1 MFASM
6 RASAPK
12 PAKAADAE
20 RLASLEEK
28 LGTNWLNKI
37 GTAAFVIGVALL
49 INYSLHYFGP
59 AGKIALG
66 YGIAIL
72 FLALGVFGERSE
84 RYRIGARAVL
94 GGGWALAYFTTYA
107 LHNIATVRLIDDPV
121 LGFVLLFVVA
131 AAMVA
136 HSLRYHS
143 EVTTGFAFLLAYLS
157 VAVSVIPFGALIAS
171 ALLGASLVF
180 ILRQRRWYAIEPFAV
195 IATYVVHWIWL
206 TQIYQRLGGH
216 KPFPEFT
223 ASAAILTIYWLIF
236 IASYFLRA
244 DASTAEKRWLTASF
258 LLNALGYLVVL
269 HQQSF
274 HPEWRFRFLLFAGA
288 VYLVVAYLARR
299 QQRQLGYLLATTL
312 GAGLLVAAIPY
323 KYSGARLE
331 ILWLVEIEALFAVG
345 WKLADRHLRRL
356 GWAASIVLCGYVFL
370 NDITARLDK
379 WHPPDHGLG
388 WLLLLIAVAF
398 YLNAEWRRLLR
409 DTVDAFEDAALTI
422 SPIVAT
428 FFLLAA
434 SWVGLHWMLAGFFW
448 TLSAGAL
455 LEIARFRRDS
465 VLRYC
470 SYAAAASAV
479 IRLVFVNIPGTTT
492 YYGYSVRLMTVAA
505 SVAIFY
511 LMAPRSATEPPVP
524 PKSAQ
529 SKFTDFRQSPV
540 WQGFLRFGGF
550 PMLYAGS
557 ATLLLSLLLWEEV
570 ANAGVALAWGV
581 LAVALIETGEEFKGL
596 GLIGQGRLL
605 LIAAFATNLLRR
617 SKRRHAHRPANI
629 PHANGH
635 SPRRNLLLGRLKVRR
650 HALALHF
657 PLVRRHWHRR
667 ARPLRAASL
676 MGRSSLGA
684 ARRRSL
690 RPRPAMETAHHAPA
704 VLHLHRP
711 NRRPLRLRQFLSAC
725 PLAFHQRPHRH
736 RHRRLANLP
745 GSRFHQP
752 PDQRIHSGPSR
763 SRETSTREFEIR
775 PHTHLDRLDRSPPL
789 SPLLLHRRNPHH
801 APAQHRDSSRL
812 SHRRL
817 GRRSDR
823 SLPRS
828 PASERALL
836 SLVRSRPPSPLRR
849 PHRPHRRLDARPAR
863 PHRLLHGPRRR
874 ALDRQLP
881 LRPPS
886 RITQEG
892 PLMPRRIAL
901 IAILVAGG
909 AVLFLLQRH
918 KVTAPITPAPALY
931 LVADA
936 EREAERLPL
945 EATQVSDQEEMR
957 VGAQMSNN
965 VCMTRGTHDSPEV
978 IKIRDYV
985 SKVGQSLT
993 PNVLRTGIHYT
1004 FCVEN
1009 NPYFVNAYALPGGY
1023 VVIGR
1028 GLLSISR
1035 IRRRAG
1041 LHPRPRN
1048 RARR

>member
-1 MFASM
+1 MDESFWIPFAFLIVLLLIFCIFILPILTWKRTTRLARDSAKTTDVQSLIGRIYALEQAVKELRARPSTVAAPGTEPASAEKREEVAPARAPAAQPPPTAPAIPTKLPAAVQPIAQPPSPPPASAVPPPPASPPMFAAM

-12 PAKAADAE
+12 PAKAADGE

-72 FLALGVFGERSE
+72 FLALGVLGERNE

-107 LHNIATVRLIDDPV
+107 LHNIASVRLIDDPV
-121 LGFVLLFVVA
+121 VGFALLFAVA

-195 IATYVVHWIWL
+195 IATYIVHWIWL

-216 KPFPEFT
+216 KPFPEFI

-244 DASTAEKRWLTASF
+244 DAGTAEKRWLTASF

-274 HPEWRFRFLLFAGA
+274 HPEWRLRFLLFAGT
-288 VYLVVAYLARR
+288 VYLIVAYLARR
-299 QQRQLGYLLATTL
+299 QKRQLGYLLATTL

-356 GWAASIVLCGYVFL
+356 GWAASIVLCVYVFF
-370 NDITARLDK
+370 NDLGPRFDK

-398 YLNAEWRRLLR
+398 YLNAEWRRLIR
-409 DTVDAFEDAALTI
+409 DTVDAFEDAALTV

-448 TLSAGAL
+448 TVSAGIL
-455 LEIARFRRDS
+455 LEVARVRRDA
-465 VLRYC
+465 VMRYC

-511 LMAPRSATEPPVP
+511 LMAPRSATEPAPAA
-524 PKSAQ
+524 KLAQ
-529 SKFTDFRQSPV
+529 SKLTDFRQSQI
-540 WQGFLRFGGF
+540 WQGFLRLGGF

-581 LAVALIETGEEFKGL
+581 FAVALIETGEEFKGL

-605 LIAAFATNLLRR
+605 LIAAFARIFFADLNAATHIGPLTSRTLTVTVLAAIFYWAASKSGPTLWRSTFLWFGAIGIAALARFELPLSWVAVAWALLAAALYALGQRWKLSTMRLQCYTFTVLTAVRCAFDNFYQRVPWHFTNVRIATVTAVSVIFLALAFVSRRIKESTPALADPAKPVAANLKFARVRTWIAWIDRHPYHLFFFTAAILITRLLSTEIHHGYLTAAWGAEAIVVFLVALRVNER
-617 SKRRHAHRPANI
+617 SYRWCALI
-629 PHANGH
+629 
-635 SPRRNLLLGRLKVRR
+635 LLLLCVGRIVLIDVWTLDQLGRIVS
-650 HALALHF
+650 F
-657 PLVRRHWHRR
+657 
-667 ARPLRAASL
+667 
-676 MGRSSLGA
+676 MGLGA
-684 ARRRSL
+684 ALLIVS
-690 RPRPAMETAHHAPA
+690 
-704 VLHLHRP
+704 
-711 NRRPLRLRQFLSAC
+711 FLYA
-725 PLAFHQRPHRH
+725 RH
-736 RHRRLANLP
+736 R
-745 GSRFHQP
+745 
-752 PDQRIHSGPSR
+752 
-763 SRETSTREFEIR
+763 E
-775 PHTHLDRLDRSPPL
+775 
-789 SPLLLHRRNPHH
+789 LLRK
-801 APAQHRDSSRL
+801 
-812 SHRRL
+812 
-817 GRRSDR
+817 
-823 SLPRS
+823 
-828 PASERALL
+828 
-836 SLVRSRPPSPLRR
+836 
-849 PHRPHRRLDARPAR
+849 
-863 PHRLLHGPRRR
+863 
-874 ALDRQLP
+874 
-881 LRPPS
+881 
-886 RITQEG
+886 
-892 PLMPRRIAL
+892 
-901 IAILVAGG
+901 
-909 AVLFLLQRH
+909 VL
-918 KVTAPITPAPALY
+918 
-931 LVADA
+931 
-936 EREAERLPL
+936 
-945 EATQVSDQEEMR
+945 
-957 VGAQMSNN
+957 
-965 VCMTRGTHDSPEV
+965 
-978 IKIRDYV
+978 
-985 SKVGQSLT
+985 
-993 PNVLRTGIHYT
+993 
-1004 FCVEN
+1004 
-1009 NPYFVNAYALPGGY
+1009 
-1023 VVIGR
+1023 
-1028 GLLSISR
+1028 
-1035 IRRRAG
+1035 
-1041 LHPRPRN
+1041 
-1048 RARR
+1048 